1 MLKKLMWTT
10 FWTITIVASLYAV
23 TTGESF
29 VSMSQS
35 VSVNHQEMERY
46 LTTEVMKPNFGGDV
60 WTSYQILD
68 TNTTKNE
75 VYVWA
80 LIQEYVQE
88 GDRFEQGSGMSV
100 PLVLYLDDD
109 DETFT
114 IQGHRTPRDGSYY
127 PTDLWTMFPVHVQL
141 AISSHPDGIVTK
153 LHTQME
159 QKLSQSHYAKD
170 GKED

>member
-1 MLKKLMWTT
+1 MKKLMWTT

-35 VSVNHQEMERY
+35 VSVDHQEMERY
-46 LTTEVMKPNFGGDV
+46 LTTEVMNPNFGGDV
-60 WTSYQILD
+60 WTSYKILD

-109 DETFT
+109 DESFT

-141 AISSHPDGIVTK
+141 AISAHPDGIVTK

-159 QKLSQSHYAKD
+159 QKLSQSQYAKD

>member
-1 MLKKLMWTT
+1 MLTT
-10 FWTITIVASLYAV
+10 FCTITLVSGAYQTA
-23 TTGESF
+23 TGESF

-35 VSVNHQEMERY
+35 VSVDHKEIERY
-46 LTTEVMKPNFGGDV
+46 LTTEVMEPNFGGDV
-60 WTSYQILD
+60 WTTYQILD

-100 PLVLYLDDD
+100 PLVLYIDED
-109 DETFT
+109 DESFT
-114 IQGHRTPRDGSYY
+114 VQGHRSPRDGSYY
-127 PTDLWTMFPVHVQL
+127 PTDLWTLFPVHVQL
-141 AISSHPDGIVTK
+141 AISPHPDGIVTK
-153 LHTQME
+153 LHTEME
-159 QKLSQSHYAKD
+159 EKLSQSQQAKD

>member
-1 MLKKLMWTT
+1 MKKLMWTT

-35 VSVNHQEMERY
+35 VSVDHQEMERY
-46 LTTEVMKPNFGGDV
+46 LTTEVMNPNFGGDV
-60 WTSYQILD
+60 WTSYKILD
-68 TNTTKNE
+68 TNTTKHE

-109 DETFT
+109 DESFT
-114 IQGHRTPRDGSYY
+114 IQGHRLPRDGSSY

-141 AISSHPDGIVTK
+141 AISPHPDGIVTK
-153 LHTQME
+153 LHEQME
-159 QKLSQSHYAKD
+159 VKILLHQQAKH